1 MAAGF
6 IGVDVFF
13 VISGFV
19 ITQLLERAFQKDTF
33 RFRDFY
39 ARRIRRLVPV
49 FLLVSTATFLMISPF
64 YIGDAYYIFAKSWLA
79 SLIGLSNLYYF
90 NELSQYFAPETLS
103 LSLLHTWSLAVEEQ
117 FYLLWPASL
126 YLAYRFGKGRTAQIG
141 RASCRE
147 RV

>member
-1 MAAGF
+1 MKAKPSYRADIEGLRALAVILVILYHYQVPGITGGF

-49 FLLVSTATFLMISPF
+49 FLLVSTATFL
-64 YIGDAYYIFAKSWLA
+64 
-79 SLIGLSNLYYF
+79 LI
-90 NELSQYFAPETLS
+90 
-103 LSLLHTWSLAVEEQ
+103 
-117 FYLLWPASL
+117 
-126 YLAYRFGKGRTAQIG
+126 
-141 RASCRE
+141 
-147 RV
+147 